1 MTPEERAKSVL
12 HFLDEYLTARERA
25 AEVALYATRP
35 GVRPDLRSQAES
47 ARQFLGTALVAL
59 VTDVRKVDE

>member
-1 MTPEERAKSVL
+1 MTPEDRAKSVL
-12 HFLDEYLTARERA
+12 HFLDAYLDARD
-25 AEVALYATRP
+25 AL
-35 GVRPDLRSQAES
+35 LRGRGSLYTSES

>member
-1 MTPEERAKSVL
+1 MSQTPEDRAKSVL
-12 HFLDEYLTARERA
+12 HFLDEYLAAREEWMASGDEYNAYR
-25 AEVALYATRP
+25 TR
-35 GVRPDLRSQAES
+35 ES

>member
-12 HFLDEYLTARERA
+12 RFLDEYLVAREELMASNGAHGAWGHR
-25 AEVALYATRP
+25 E
-35 GVRPDLRSQAES
+35 Q